1 MNVIDYFRTKSFEEK
16 ITIVV
21 IIYVMIFITFME
33 LMQDTEALLTQKFML
48 IWQLEHMMKTN

>member
-16 ITIVV
+16 IMIVV

>member
-1 MNVIDYFRTKSFEEK
+1 MIA
-16 ITIVV
+16 V

-33 LMQDTEALLTQKFML
+33 LMQDTEALSTQKFML